1 MLKLLSIPF
10 VKENM
15 KSQLK
20 KPEKGFGGFFT
31 KKYLLKNNKSLEEV
45 TTRAI
50 KPNADENIL
59 EIGFGLGKWKA
70 WKLLQ
75 NYALMLNKNCLFI
88 VFFTGDGL
96 QYVLQNASKNG
107 NGLLY
112 GVDHSEAI
120 CKWAQNLMYKDIANG
135 KLIILNED
143 VAKMSIT
150 NETINKVFHVHCS
163 HFWPEM
169 DVALNEIKR
178 VLKPGG
184 LVVSGADLTLK
195 KWGVEKGLIDEW
207 MYDSTGYTDAL
218 QRTGFVNINEEDI
231 FDPGLEHDFRLIFAT
246 KPDDKIT
253 KQ

>member
-31 KKYLLKNNKSLEEV
+31 RKYLLKNNKSLEEV
-45 TTRAI
+45 TARAI

-59 EIGFGLGKWKA
+59 EIGFGL
-70 WKLLQ
+70 
-75 NYALMLNKNCLFI
+75 
-88 VFFTGDGL
+88 GDGL

-120 CKWAQNLMYKDIANG
+120 CKWAQNLMCKDIANG

-163 HFWPEM
+163 HFWPEI

-178 VLKPGG
+178 VIKPGG